1 MEPIAVAV
9 LGGSG
14 YVAGE
19 LVRLLAGH
27 PVFRLVA
34 ISSESKVGQR
44 LEDNF
49 FHLRGTAAGRIVF
62 GEVGAV
68 ADTAARHRQLAVFS
82 ALPHGESAARIDL
95 ILAAAEAA
103 GTDVHVVDLSGDF
116 RHGDAAGYQAIY
128 GKPHG
133 APGRI
138 GEFVCAL
145 PDVEPGGALG
155 GARHVAHPGCFTT
168 AATLALAPLAAEG
181 WLDPS
186 VPATVVAVTGSTGAG
201 RTPTATTH
209 HPERRSDLFA
219 YSPLGHRHEP
229 EMRALVARAVRSA
242 AGTAADGT
250 PNGGRNAGGQPE
262 TAVPDIAFVP
272 HSGPFARGIHAT
284 ITAKLAHPATAD
296 ALRAS
301 LETFYARI
309 AATTPASR
317 TPASPSTESLSSTP
331 LSLPSTASPS
341 SSSLSLSPTEEP
353 LSFVSVLPTP
363 PRLQAVVGTNR
374 CDLSVA
380 VRGDQLIAFS
390 AIDNLVKGAAGGGV
404 QWMNR
409 LFGLPADTGLRAP
422 GLGWL

>member
-1 MEPIAVAV
+1 MESIPVAV

-34 ISSESKVGQR
+34 ISSESRVGQR

-62 GEVGAV
+62 GESGSIEKF
-68 ADTAARHRQLAVFS
+68 AAKGERLGVFS
-82 ALPHGESAARIDL
+82 ALPHGESAARIDSL
-95 ILAAAEAA
+95 LAAAEAA
-103 GTDVHVVDLSGDF
+103 GTELRVVDLSGDF
-116 RHGDAAGYQAIY
+116 RHGDAAGYEAIY

-138 GEFVCAL
+138 GEFACAL
-145 PDVEPGGALG
+145 PDLEAGGDLA

-219 YSPLGHRHEP
+219 YNPLGHRHEP

-242 AGTAADGT
+242 AGTRDEGT
-250 PNGGRNAGGQPE
+250 PNGGRSAGGE
-262 TAVPDIAFVP
+262 AFVP

-284 ITAKLAHPATAD
+284 IAAKLARPTTAE

-301 LETFYARI
+301 IETFYARI
-309 AATTPASR
+309 AATT
-317 TPASPSTESLSSTP
+317 TPSSSSSPSPSPSSPSTEGLSPSHSPWSLPSTESL
-331 LSLPSTASPS
+331 SPS
-341 SSSLSLSPTEEP
+341 SSSLSSTEGLSSLSSSSTEEP
-353 LSFVSVLPTP
+353 SWWG
-363 PRLQAVVGTNR
+363 RI
-374 CDLSVA
+374 VA
-380 VRGDQLIAFS
+380 TCRS
-390 AIDNLVKGAAGGGV
+390 PCAA
-404 QWMNR
+404 
-409 LFGLPADTGLRAP
+409 TS
-422 GLGWL
+422 